1 MAKSVDVCYAYLDL
15 GDPRPV
21 SPMSLRGYIGY
32 LFIEDTEF
40 HHHSESPYHYPL
52 VQYKRVNKRLLV
64 MGLGEYADMVY
75 RKMPEISRIVTPQ
88 GQISIVSLELV
99 KNTVKVGLHTSN
111 EKESCNRY
119 RFVTPWIALNEVNYA
134 KFIENKQGRKELLQR
149 ILVGNILSMLKGF
162 SIQLDFQIKLNI
174 EQHAT
179 LKTSA
184 HNNPFVGFRTVFDV
198 NLLLPEYIGLGKSVS
213 KGFGAVEA
221 L

>member
-1 MAKSVDVCYAYLDL
+1 MAKSIDLCYAYLDL
-15 GDPRPV
+15 GDPRQV
-21 SPMSLRGYIGY
+21 SPMSLRGYLGY

-64 MGLGEYADMVY
+64 MGLREYADMVY
-75 RKMPEISRIVTPQ
+75 RKMPEVSQIVTPQ
-88 GQISIVSLELV
+88 GLIPIVSLELV
-99 KNTVKVGLHTSN
+99 KNTVEVGLQTSN
-111 EKESCNRY
+111 EKESFNRY
-119 RFVTPWIALNEVNYA
+119 RFATPWIALNEVNYG
-134 KFIENKQGRKELLQR
+134 KFAENKQGRKELLQR
-149 ILVGNILSMLKGF
+149 ILVGNILSMLKGLG
-162 SIQLDFQIKLNI
+162 IQLDFQIRLNI
-174 EQHAT
+174 ERHVT

-198 NLLLPEYIGLGKSVS
+198 NMLLPEHIGLGKSVS